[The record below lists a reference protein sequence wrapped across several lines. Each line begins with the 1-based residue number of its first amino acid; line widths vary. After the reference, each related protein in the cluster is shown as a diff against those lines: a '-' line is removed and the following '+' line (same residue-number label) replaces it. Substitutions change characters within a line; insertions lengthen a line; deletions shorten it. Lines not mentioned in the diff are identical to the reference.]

1 MSGLIPIVA
10 RAASSGA
17 VKKVAQ
23 RVVAGIAG
31 AGAKTVNPVYRNIET
46 GGGGVKIVKPADKNI
61 ASRVQKEINQKST
74 NETANYK
81 SGSNAAKQAKYQER
95 VNSEVNKVFG
105 KDKPLKINSNPMR
118 GK

>member
-10 RAASSGA
+10 RAATSGV
-17 VKKVAQ
+17 VKKLAT
-23 RVVAGIAG
+23 RVVGGIVG
-31 AGAKTVNPVYRNIET
+31 AGAKSVAPVYKNIGT
-46 GGGGVKIVKPADKNI
+46 GSVKVVKPVDKNI
-61 ASRVQKEINQKST
+61 ASRFQKEVNQKST

-81 SGSNAAKQAKYQER
+81 SGSNAARQAKYQEK